1 MNIDDNQFG
10 ILQKI
15 ARNIHKPVYLF
26 NQYGRILYTSHS
38 MMTSPEWMHILPF
51 FRSRTTHS
59 FSMIHAKQTF
69 SIFPIDL
76 NEQTCDYLVILS
88 FIHPQNKAL
97 HGMIAKAVN
106 EMSIARMRQ
115 YAALQMAKRARNEG
129 FRRWIERAS
138 SSQQDHLHFAQSFGL
153 SAECRYLCMICQLD
167 QRSDTTCFMEQQM
180 VLDDVIDLLESALL
194 SCPLPAF
201 LFVKGDMGVVL
212 MEETGS
218 WPEVSGSLISFL
230 KQLQML
236 VKLQLNHTISFGV
249 SLTACLIRHLSEGYN
264 EALEALQTGHL
275 SSRTEYIQFYQ
286 TKDVP
291 DLLRLIPRKDMITF
305 HQLHLHPL
313 SEPSQVD
320 QSLLNTLSV
329 YLETHCHIS
338 ETAKRL
344 SIHRNTVIYRLEKCE
359 ELLRI
364 SLKDPDATLRL
375 RLAFRIQRFLTSHPD

>member
-1 MNIDDNQFG
+1 MNIDDNQFD

-97 HGMIAKAVN
+97 HGMIVKAVN
-106 EMSIARMRQ
+106 EISIARMRQ

-138 SSQQDHLHFAQSFGL
+138 FSQQDHLHFAQSFGL

-167 QRSDTTCFMEQQM
+167 QRSDTTCFMKQQM
-180 VLDDVIDLLESALL
+180 VLDQVIDLLESALP
-194 SCPLPAF
+194 SCPFPAF

-218 WPEVSGSLISFL
+218 LPEVSGSLSSFL
-230 KQLQML
+230 KQLQKL
-236 VKLQLNHTISFGV
+236 VKLQVNHTISFGV
-249 SLTACLIRHLSEGYN
+249 SLTACLIPHLSEGYN

-286 TKDVP
+286 AKDIP
-291 DLLRLIPRKDMITF
+291 DLLKLIPIKDMITF

-313 SEPSQVD
+313 SEPSQAD
-320 QSLLNTLSV
+320 QSLLHTLSV

>member
-1 MNIDDNQFG
+1 MNIDDNQFEL
-10 ILQKI
+10 LQKMAKKI
-15 ARNIHKPVYLF
+15 RKPVYLF
-26 NQYGRILYTSHS
+26 NQHGRILYTSHP
-38 MMTSPEWMHILPF
+38 MITSPEWMYILPLF
-51 FRSRTTHS
+51 QSRTTHS

-69 SIFPIDL
+69 SVFPIDL
-76 NEQTCDYLVILS
+76 NEQACDYLVILS
-88 FIHPQNKAL
+88 FINPQNKAL
-97 HGMIAKAVN
+97 HAMITKAVN
-106 EMSIARMRQ
+106 EISIARMRQ
-115 YAALQMAKRARNEG
+115 YAALQTAKRARNEG

-138 SSQQDHLHFAQSFGL
+138 PSQQDPLHFAQALGL
-153 SAECRYLCMICQLD
+153 NAECRYLCMICQLD
-167 QRSDTTCFMEQQM
+167 QRSDTICFMKQQV
-180 VLDDVIDLLESALL
+180 VLDQVVDLLESALP
-194 SCPLPAF
+194 SCPFPAF

-212 MEETGS
+212 MEEAGS
-218 WPEVSGSLISFL
+218 WTEIGDRLTSFL

-236 VKLQLNHTISFGV
+236 VKMLVNHTISFGV
-249 SLTACLIRHLSEGYN
+249 SLTGCPFPHLSEGYN
-264 EALEALQTGHL
+264 EALEALHAGHL

-286 TKDVP
+286 AKDVP

-313 SEPSQVD
+313 SEASRVD
-320 QSLLNTLSV
+320 QSLLHTLSV

-375 RLAFRIQRFLTSHPD
+375 RLAFRIQMFLSSHPD

>member
-1 MNIDDNQFG
+1 MNRDDHQFEL
-10 ILQKI
+10 LQKMAKRI
-15 ARNIHKPVYLF
+15 RRPVYLF
-26 NQYGRILYTSHS
+26 NEHGRILYPSHP

-51 FRSRTTHS
+51 FRSRTTHF

-69 SIFPIDL
+69 SVFPIDL

-88 FIHPQNKAL
+88 FINPQNKAL
-97 HGMIAKAVN
+97 HGMITKAVN
-106 EMSIARMRQ
+106 DMSMARMRQ
-115 YAALQMAKRARNEG
+115 YAALQTAKRARNES

-138 SSQQDHLHFAQSFGL
+138 SSQQDPLHFAQAFGL
-153 SAECRYLCMICQLD
+153 NAECRYLCIICQLD
-167 QRSDTTCFMEQQM
+167 QLSDTTCFIKQQM
-180 VLDDVIDLLESALL
+180 VLDQVIDLLESALP
-194 SCPLPAF
+194 SCPFPAF
-201 LFVKGDMGVVL
+201 LFVKEDMGVVL

-218 WPEVSGSLISFL
+218 WPEVSDRLSSFL
-230 KQLQML
+230 KQLQLL
-236 VKLQLNHTISFGV
+236 VKMQVNHTISFGV
-249 SLTACLIRHLSEGYN
+249 SLTACLIPHLSEGYN
-264 EALEALQTGHL
+264 EALEALQAGHL

-286 TKDVP
+286 SKDVP

-313 SEPSQVD
+313 SEPSRID
-320 QSLLNTLSV
+320 QNLLHTLSV

-375 RLAFRIQRFLTSHPD
+375 RLAFRIQMFLSSHPD

>member
-1 MNIDDNQFG
+1 MNIDDNQFD

-15 ARNIHKPVYLF
+15 ARNIHKPVYLL

-97 HGMIAKAVN
+97 HGMLAKAVN

-115 YAALQMAKRARNEG
+115 YAALQTAKRARNEG

-138 SSQQDHLHFAQSFGL
+138 FSQQDHLHFAQSFGL

-180 VLDDVIDLLESALL
+180 VLDHVIDLLESALL
-194 SCPLPAF
+194 TCPFPAF

-230 KQLQML
+230 KQLQLL
-236 VKLQLNHTISFGV
+236 VKLQLNYTISFGV
-249 SLTACLIRHLSEGYN
+249 SLTACLIHHLSEGYN
-264 EALEALQTGHL
+264 EALEALQTGYL

-286 TKDVP
+286 AKDVP

-305 HQLHLHPL
+305 HQLHLHRL

-320 QSLLNTLSV
+320 QSLLHTLSV

>member
-1 MNIDDNQFG
+1 MNIDDNQFD

-97 HGMIAKAVN
+97 HGMIVKAVN
-106 EMSIARMRQ
+106 EISIARMRQ

-138 SSQQDHLHFAQSFGL
+138 FSQQDHLHFAQSFGL

-180 VLDDVIDLLESALL
+180 VLDQVIDLLESALP
-194 SCPLPAF
+194 SCPFPAF

-218 WPEVSGSLISFL
+218 LPEVSGSLSSFL
-230 KQLQML
+230 KQLQKL
-236 VKLQLNHTISFGV
+236 VKLQVNHTISFGV
-249 SLTACLIRHLSEGYN
+249 SLTACLIPHLSEGYN

-286 TKDVP
+286 AKDVP
-291 DLLRLIPRKDMITF
+291 DLLKLIPIKDMITF

-313 SEPSQVD
+313 SEPSQAD
-320 QSLLNTLSV
+320 QSLLHTLSV

>member
-1 MNIDDNQFG
+1 MNIDDNQFD
-10 ILQKI
+10 ILQKT
-15 ARNIHKPVYLF
+15 ARNIHEPVYLF
-26 NQYGRILYTSHS
+26 NQYGRILYTSNS

-97 HGMIAKAVN
+97 HGMLAKAVN

-115 YAALQMAKRARNEG
+115 YAALQTAKRARNEG

-138 SSQQDHLHFAQSFGL
+138 FSQQDHLHFAQSFGL

-180 VLDDVIDLLESALL
+180 VLDHVIDLLESALL
-194 SCPLPAF
+194 TCPFPAF

-230 KQLQML
+230 KQLQLL

-249 SLTACLIRHLSEGYN
+249 SLTACLIHHLSEGYN
-264 EALEALQTGHL
+264 EALEALQTGYL

-286 TKDVP
+286 AKDVP

-320 QSLLNTLSV
+320 QSLLHTLSV

>member
-1 MNIDDNQFG
+1 MNIDDNQFD

-15 ARNIHKPVYLF
+15 ARNIHKPVYLL

-106 EMSIARMRQ
+106 EMSITRMRQ

-194 SCPLPAF
+194 SCPFPAF

-230 KQLQML
+230 KQLQKL
-236 VKLQLNHTISFGV
+236 VKLQVNHTISFGV
-249 SLTACLIRHLSEGYN
+249 SLTACLIPHLSEGYN
-264 EALEALQTGHL
+264 EAIEALQTGHL

-286 TKDVP
+286 AKDVP
-291 DLLRLIPRKDMITF
+291 DLLKLIPIKDMITF

-313 SEPSQVD
+313 SEPSQAD
-320 QSLLNTLSV
+320 QSLLHTLSV

>member
-1 MNIDDNQFG
+1 MNIDDNQFD

-15 ARNIHKPVYLF
+15 ARNIHKPLYLF

-97 HGMIAKAVN
+97 HGMIAKALN

-115 YAALQMAKRARNEG
+115 YAALQTAKRARNEG

-138 SSQQDHLHFAQSFGL
+138 FSQQDHLHFAQSFGL

-180 VLDDVIDLLESALL
+180 VLDHVIDLLESALL
-194 SCPLPAF
+194 TCPFPAF

-230 KQLQML
+230 KQLQLL

-249 SLTACLIRHLSEGYN
+249 SLTACLIHHLSEGYN

-275 SSRTEYIQFYQ
+275 SSRTDYIQFYQ
-286 TKDVP
+286 AKDVP

-320 QSLLNTLSV
+320 QSLLHTLSV

>member
-1 MNIDDNQFG
+1 MNIDDNQFD

-15 ARNIHKPVYLF
+15 ARNIHKPVYLL

-38 MMTSPEWMHILPF
+38 MMTNPEWMHILPF

-115 YAALQMAKRARNEG
+115 YAALQTAKRARNEG

-180 VLDDVIDLLESALL
+180 VLDHVIDLLESALL
-194 SCPLPAF
+194 TCPFPAF

-230 KQLQML
+230 KQLQKL

-249 SLTACLIRHLSEGYN
+249 SLTACLIHHLSEGYN

-275 SSRTEYIQFYQ
+275 SSRTDYIQFYQ
-286 TKDVP
+286 AKDVP

-313 SEPSQVD
+313 SEASQVD
-320 QSLLNTLSV
+320 QSLLHTLSV

>member
-1 MNIDDNQFG
+1 MNIDDNQFD

-15 ARNIHKPVYLF
+15 ARNIHKPVYLL

-51 FRSRTTHS
+51 FRTRTTHS

-115 YAALQMAKRARNEG
+115 YAALQIAKRARNEG

-138 SSQQDHLHFAQSFGL
+138 SSQHDHLHFAQSFGL

-167 QRSDTTCFMEQQM
+167 QRSDTTCFMKQQM
-180 VLDDVIDLLESALL
+180 VLDQVIDLLESALPN
-194 SCPLPAF
+194 CPFPAF

-218 WPEVSGSLISFL
+218 LPEVSGSLSSFL
-230 KQLQML
+230 KQLQKL
-236 VKLQLNHTISFGV
+236 VKLQVNHTISFGV
-249 SLTACLIRHLSEGYN
+249 SLTACLIPHLSEGYN
-264 EALEALQTGHL
+264 EALEALQTGYL

-286 TKDVP
+286 AKDVP

-305 HQLHLHPL
+305 HQLHLHRL

-320 QSLLNTLSV
+320 QSLLHTLSV

>member
-1 MNIDDNQFG
+1 MNIDENQFD

-26 NQYGRILYTSHS
+26 NQYGRILYTSKS

-115 YAALQMAKRARNEG
+115 YAALQTAKRARNEG

-138 SSQQDHLHFAQSFGL
+138 FSQQDHLHFAQSFGL

-167 QRSDTTCFMEQQM
+167 QRSDTTCFMKQQM
-180 VLDDVIDLLESALL
+180 VLDHVIDLLESALL
-194 SCPLPAF
+194 NCPFPAF

-230 KQLQML
+230 KQLQKL
-236 VKLQLNHTISFGV
+236 VKLQVNHTISFGV
-249 SLTACLIRHLSEGYN
+249 SLTACLIPHLSEGYN
-264 EALEALQTGHL
+264 EAIEALQTGHL

-286 TKDVP
+286 AKDVP

-320 QSLLNTLSV
+320 QSLLHTLSV

>member
-1 MNIDDNQFG
+1 MNIDDNQFD

-97 HGMIAKAVN
+97 HGMLAKAVN

-115 YAALQMAKRARNEG
+115 YAALQTAKRARNEG

-138 SSQQDHLHFAQSFGL
+138 FSQQDHLHFAQSFGL

-180 VLDDVIDLLESALL
+180 VLDHVIDLLESALL
-194 SCPLPAF
+194 TCPFPAF

-230 KQLQML
+230 KQLQLL
-236 VKLQLNHTISFGV
+236 VKLQLNYTISFGV
-249 SLTACLIRHLSEGYN
+249 SLTACLIHHLSEGYN

-275 SSRTEYIQFYQ
+275 SSRTDYIQFYQ
-286 TKDVP
+286 AKDVP

-320 QSLLNTLSV
+320 QSLLHTLSV

>member
-1 MNIDDNQFG
+1 MNIDDNQFD

-76 NEQTCDYLVILS
+76 NDQTCDYLVILS

-106 EMSIARMRQ
+106 EMSITRMRQ
-115 YAALQMAKRARNEG
+115 YAALQTAKRARNEG

-180 VLDDVIDLLESALL
+180 ILDDVIDLLESALL
-194 SCPLPAF
+194 SCPFPAF

-230 KQLQML
+230 KQLQKL
-236 VKLQLNHTISFGV
+236 VKLQVNHTISFGV
-249 SLTACLIRHLSEGYN
+249 SLTACLIPHLSEGYN
-264 EALEALQTGHL
+264 EALEALQTGYL

-313 SEPSQVD
+313 SESSQVD
-320 QSLLNTLSV
+320 QSLLHTLSV

-375 RLAFRIQRFLTSHPD
+375 RLAFRIQRFLSSHPD

>member
-1 MNIDDNQFG
+1 MNIDYNQFD

-15 ARNIHKPVYLF
+15 ARNIHKPVYLL

-38 MMTSPEWMHILPF
+38 MMTNPEWMHILPF

-115 YAALQMAKRARNEG
+115 YAALQTAKRARNEG

-194 SCPLPAF
+194 SCPFPAF

-230 KQLQML
+230 KQLQLL
-236 VKLQLNHTISFGV
+236 VKLQLNYTISFGV
-249 SLTACLIRHLSEGYN
+249 SLTACLIHHLSEGYN

-275 SSRTEYIQFYQ
+275 SSRTDYIQFYQ
-286 TKDVP
+286 AKDVP

-320 QSLLNTLSV
+320 QSLLHTLSV

>member
-1 MNIDDNQFG
+1 MNIDDNQFD
-10 ILQKI
+10 ILQKF

-115 YAALQMAKRARNEG
+115 YAALQTAKRARNEG

-138 SSQQDHLHFAQSFGL
+138 FSQQDHLHFAQSFGL
-153 SAECRYLCMICQLD
+153 SAECHYLCMICQLD

-194 SCPLPAF
+194 SCPFPAF
-201 LFVKGDMGVVL
+201 LFLKGDMGVVL

-218 WPEVSGSLISFL
+218 WPEVSDRLSSFL

-236 VKLQLNHTISFGV
+236 VKLQVNHTISFGV
-249 SLTACLIRHLSEGYN
+249 SLMGCHISHLSEGYN

-286 TKDVP
+286 AKDVP

-320 QSLLNTLSV
+320 QNLLHTLSV

-364 SLKDPDATLRL
+364 SLKDSDATLRL
-375 RLAFRIQRFLTSHPD
+375 RLAFRIQMFLSSHPD

>member
-1 MNIDDNQFG
+1 MNIDDNQFD

-97 HGMIAKAVN
+97 HGMIVKAVN
-106 EMSIARMRQ
+106 EISIARMRQ

-138 SSQQDHLHFAQSFGL
+138 FSQQDHLHFAQSFGL

-167 QRSDTTCFMEQQM
+167 QRSDTTCFMKQQM
-180 VLDDVIDLLESALL
+180 VLDQVVDLLESALP
-194 SCPLPAF
+194 SCPFPAF

-218 WPEVSGSLISFL
+218 LPEVSGSLSSFL
-230 KQLQML
+230 KQLQKL
-236 VKLQLNHTISFGV
+236 VKLQVNHTISFGV
-249 SLTACLIRHLSEGYN
+249 SLTACLIPHLSEGYN

-286 TKDVP
+286 AKDIP
-291 DLLRLIPRKDMITF
+291 DLLKLIPIKDMITF

-313 SEPSQVD
+313 SEPSQAD
-320 QSLLNTLSV
+320 QSLLHTLSV

>member
-1 MNIDDNQFG
+1 MNIDDNQFD

-15 ARNIHKPVYLF
+15 ARNIHKPVYLL

-51 FRSRTTHS
+51 FRTRTTHS

-115 YAALQMAKRARNEG
+115 YAALQTAKRARNEG

-138 SSQQDHLHFAQSFGL
+138 FSQQDHLHFAQSFGL

-167 QRSDTTCFMEQQM
+167 QRSDTTCFMKQQM
-180 VLDDVIDLLESALL
+180 VLDHVIDLLESALL
-194 SCPLPAF
+194 NCPFPAF

-230 KQLQML
+230 KQLQKL
-236 VKLQLNHTISFGV
+236 VKLQVNHTISFGV
-249 SLTACLIRHLSEGYN
+249 SLTACLIPHLSEGYN
-264 EALEALQTGHL
+264 EAIEALQTGHL

-286 TKDVP
+286 AKDVP

-320 QSLLNTLSV
+320 QSLLHTLSV

-375 RLAFRIQRFLTSHPD
+375 RLAFRIQRFLSSHPD

>member
-1 MNIDDNQFG
+1 MSIDDNQFE
-10 ILQKI
+10 ILQKM
-15 ARNIHKPVYLF
+15 AKKIHKPIYLF
-26 NQYGRILYTSHS
+26 NQHGRILYTSRP
-38 MMTSPEWMHILPF
+38 MITSSEWMHILPF
-51 FRSRTTHS
+51 FQSRTTHS

-88 FIHPQNKAL
+88 FIHPQNKTL
-97 HGMIAKAVN
+97 HGIIAKAVN

-115 YAALQMAKRARNEG
+115 YAALQTAKRARNEG
-129 FRRWIERAS
+129 FRKWIERAS
-138 SSQQDHLHFAQSFGL
+138 SSQQDPLHFAQAFGL
-153 SAECRYLCMICQLD
+153 NAECRYLCMICQLD
-167 QRSDTTCFMEQQM
+167 ERSDTTCFMKQQM
-180 VLDDVIDLLESALL
+180 VLDQMVDLLESALP
-194 SCPLPAF
+194 SCPFPAF
-201 LFVKGDMGVVL
+201 LFLKGDMGVVL

-218 WPEVSGSLISFL
+218 WPEVSDRLSSFL

-236 VKLQLNHTISFGV
+236 VKLQVNHTISFGV
-249 SLTACLIRHLSEGYN
+249 SLTGCLISHLSEGYN

-275 SSRTEYIQFYQ
+275 SLRTEYIQFYQ
-286 TKDVP
+286 AKDVP

-320 QSLLNTLSV
+320 QSLLHTLSV

-364 SLKDPDATLRL
+364 SLKDSDTTLRL
-375 RLAFRIQRFLTSHPD
+375 RLAFRIQMFLSSHPD

>member
-1 MNIDDNQFG
+1 MNIDDNQFD

-97 HGMIAKAVN
+97 HGMIVKAVN
-106 EMSIARMRQ
+106 EISIARMRQ

-138 SSQQDHLHFAQSFGL
+138 FSQQDHLHFAQSFGL
-153 SAECRYLCMICQLD
+153 TAECRYLCMICQLD
-167 QRSDTTCFMEQQM
+167 QRSDTTCFMKQQM
-180 VLDDVIDLLESALL
+180 VLDQVIDLLESALP
-194 SCPLPAF
+194 SCPFPAF

-212 MEETGS
+212 MEENGS
-218 WPEVSGSLISFL
+218 LPEVSGSLSSFL
-230 KQLQML
+230 KQLQKL
-236 VKLQLNHTISFGV
+236 VKLQVNHTISFGV
-249 SLTACLIRHLSEGYN
+249 SLTACLIPHLSEGYN

-286 TKDVP
+286 AKDVP
-291 DLLRLIPRKDMITF
+291 DLLKLIPIKDMITF

-313 SEPSQVD
+313 SEPSQAD
-320 QSLLNTLSV
+320 QSLLHTLSV

>member
-1 MNIDDNQFG
+1 MNIDDNQFD

-97 HGMIAKAVN
+97 HGMIVKAVN
-106 EMSIARMRQ
+106 EISIARMRQ

-138 SSQQDHLHFAQSFGL
+138 FSQQDHLHFAQSFGL

-180 VLDDVIDLLESALL
+180 VLDHVIDLLESALP
-194 SCPLPAF
+194 SCPFPAF

-218 WPEVSGSLISFL
+218 LPEVSGSLSSFL
-230 KQLQML
+230 KQLQKL
-236 VKLQLNHTISFGV
+236 VKLQVNHTISFGV
-249 SLTACLIRHLSEGYN
+249 SLTACLIPHLSEGYN

-286 TKDVP
+286 AKDIP
-291 DLLRLIPRKDMITF
+291 DLLKLIPIKDMITF

-313 SEPSQVD
+313 SEPSQAD
-320 QSLLNTLSV
+320 QSLLHTLSV

>member
-1 MNIDDNQFG
+1 MNIDDNQFD

-15 ARNIHKPVYLF
+15 ARNIHKPVYLL

-51 FRSRTTHS
+51 FRTRTTHS

-138 SSQQDHLHFAQSFGL
+138 SSQHDHLHFAQSFGL

-167 QRSDTTCFMEQQM
+167 QRSDTTCFMKQQM
-180 VLDDVIDLLESALL
+180 VLDQVIDLLESALPN
-194 SCPLPAF
+194 CPFPAF

-218 WPEVSGSLISFL
+218 LPEVSGSLSSFL
-230 KQLQML
+230 KQLQKL
-236 VKLQLNHTISFGV
+236 VKLQVNHTISFGV
-249 SLTACLIRHLSEGYN
+249 SLTACLIPHLSEGYN
-264 EALEALQTGHL
+264 EALEALQTGYL

-286 TKDVP
+286 AKDVP

-305 HQLHLHPL
+305 HQLHLHRL

-320 QSLLNTLSV
+320 QSLLHTLSV

>member
-1 MNIDDNQFG
+1 MNIDDNQFD

-97 HGMIAKAVN
+97 HGMIVKAVN
-106 EMSIARMRQ
+106 EISIARMRQ

-138 SSQQDHLHFAQSFGL
+138 FSQQDHLHFAQSFGL

-167 QRSDTTCFMEQQM
+167 QRSDTTCFMKQQM
-180 VLDDVIDLLESALL
+180 VLDQVIDLLESALP
-194 SCPLPAF
+194 SCPFPAF

-212 MEETGS
+212 MEENGS
-218 WPEVSGSLISFL
+218 LPEVSGSLSSFL
-230 KQLQML
+230 KQLQKL
-236 VKLQLNHTISFGV
+236 VKLQVNHTISFGV
-249 SLTACLIRHLSEGYN
+249 SLTACLIPHLSEGYN

-286 TKDVP
+286 AKDVP
-291 DLLRLIPRKDMITF
+291 DLLKLIPIKDMITF

-313 SEPSQVD
+313 SEPSQAD
-320 QSLLNTLSV
+320 QSLLHTLSV

>member
-1 MNIDDNQFG
+1 MNIDDNQFE
-10 ILQKI
+10 ILQKMTKK
-15 ARNIHKPVYLF
+15 IHKPVYLF
-26 NQYGRILYTSHS
+26 NHHGRILYPSHS
-38 MMTSPEWMHILPF
+38 MITNPEWMHILPF

-97 HGMIAKAVN
+97 HAMIAKAVN
-106 EMSIARMRQ
+106 EIVIARMRQ
-115 YAALQMAKRARNEG
+115 YAALQTAKRARNEG

-138 SSQQDHLHFAQSFGL
+138 SSQKDILHFAQACGL
-153 SAECRYLCMICQLD
+153 NPDCRYLCMICQLD
-167 QRSDTTCFMEQQM
+167 QRSDTTCFMKQQI
-180 VLDDVIDLLESALL
+180 VLDQVVDLLESALP
-194 SCPLPAF
+194 SCPFPSF

-218 WPEVSGSLISFL
+218 WSEVSDRLISFL
-230 KQLQML
+230 KQLQIL
-236 VKLQLNHTISFGV
+236 VKIHVNHTISFGV
-249 SLTACLIRHLSEGYN
+249 SLTGCPIPHLSEGYN
-264 EALEALQTGHL
+264 EALEALQAGHL

-286 TKDVP
+286 VKDVP
-291 DLLRLIPRKDMITF
+291 DLLSLIPRKDMITF

-313 SEPSQVD
+313 SEPSRVD
-320 QSLLNTLSV
+320 QSFLHTLSV

-364 SLKDPDATLRL
+364 SLKNPDATLRL
-375 RLAFRIQRFLTSHPD
+375 RLAFRIQMFLSSHPD

>member
-1 MNIDDNQFG
+1 MNIDDNQFD

-26 NQYGRILYTSHS
+26 NQDGRILYTSHS

-97 HGMIAKAVN
+97 HGMIVKAVN
-106 EMSIARMRQ
+106 EISIARMRQ

-138 SSQQDHLHFAQSFGL
+138 FSQQDHLHFAQSFGL

-167 QRSDTTCFMEQQM
+167 QRSDTTCFMKQQM
-180 VLDDVIDLLESALL
+180 VLDQVIDLLESALP
-194 SCPLPAF
+194 SCPFPAF

-212 MEETGS
+212 MEENGS
-218 WPEVSGSLISFL
+218 LPEVSGSLSSFL
-230 KQLQML
+230 KQLQKL
-236 VKLQLNHTISFGV
+236 VKLQVNHTISFGV
-249 SLTACLIRHLSEGYN
+249 SLTACLIPHLSEGYN

-286 TKDVP
+286 AKDVP
-291 DLLRLIPRKDMITF
+291 DLLKLIPIKDMITF

-313 SEPSQVD
+313 SEPSQAD
-320 QSLLNTLSV
+320 QSLLHTLSV